1 MTPVIDFLEFKS
13 QTVTPMLV
21 LVGLHRQVE
30 GNPMDLPAYAQI
42 LANCRDALEHARV
55 CRFPVAHV
63 RNIAARKISEMH
75 RYPPWVP
82 GFEPARS
89 DMVFDLL
96 QPSCYS
102 NSEFVRT
109 MDHSRGNFAIAGLYA
124 EITCLATAIDAH
136 HRSHDFTY
144 ISDASVCFNGGTLPN
159 AMFHEAV
166 SQVISHYGTVTKSA
180 KWSLLPPVGKRMQ

>member
-13 QTVTPMLV
+13 QTVMPTLV
-21 LVGLHRQVE
+21 LVGLHQQAE
-30 GNPMDLPAYAQI
+30 GNPADMPAHAQA
-42 LANCRDALEHARV
+42 LANCRDALDHARA

-63 RNIAARKISEMH
+63 RDVAARKASEMH
-75 RYPPWVP
+75 RYPRWVP

-109 MDHSRGNFAIAGLYA
+109 MDYSKGNFIIAGLYA
-124 EITCLATAIDAH
+124 ETICLSTAIDAH
-136 HRSHDFTY
+136 HRSHGFIY
-144 ISDASVCFNGGTLPN
+144 ISDASACRNTGNLPD
-159 AMFHEAV
+159 AVFHEAV
-166 SQVISHYGTVTKSA
+166 SQVISRYGQVTKSS
-180 KWSLLPPVGKRMQ
+180 KWAFSLQPSRRVQ